1 MNLGGYW
8 RWLCARPPGME
19 FQIGKAGG
27 SFFRESRRAYDEP
40 PDDGGGPPMM
50 EPQAAKWTRDYIT
63 KITFFELPDHRV
75 QQERAGR
82 HGLSRHRL
90 KLLREA
96 HHVL

>member
-1 MNLGGYW
+1 
-8 RWLCARPPGME
+8 
-19 FQIGKAGG
+19 
-27 SFFRESRRAYDEP
+27 
-40 PDDGGGPPMM
+40 MM
-50 EPQAAKWTRDYIT
+50 EPQVAKWTRDYIT

>member
-1 MNLGGYW
+1 
-8 RWLCARPPGME
+8 ME
-19 FQIGKAGG
+19 FQIGKAGAHFSG
-27 SFFRESRRAYDEP
+27 KADERMMSRP
-40 PDDGGGPPMM
+40 MTGGPPMM
-50 EPQAAKWTRDYIT
+50 EPQVAKWTRDYIT

>member
-1 MNLGGYW
+1 MNFGGYW

-19 FQIGKAGG
+19 FQIGRPGAHFSGKADE
-27 SFFRESRRAYDEP
+27 RMMSRPMTGRT
-40 PDDGGGPPMM
+40 PDDGASSGYVDPRLHH
-50 EPQAAKWTRDYIT
+50 KDHI
-63 KITFFELPDHRV
+63 FELPDHRV